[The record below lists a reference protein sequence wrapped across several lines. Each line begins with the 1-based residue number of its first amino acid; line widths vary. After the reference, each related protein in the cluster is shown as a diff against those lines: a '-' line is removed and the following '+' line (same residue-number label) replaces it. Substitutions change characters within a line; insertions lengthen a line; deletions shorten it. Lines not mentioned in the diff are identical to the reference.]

1 MNHRYRALLIGIG
14 AGALL
19 GATFAWVASDSDNQ
33 EHERAASGGAL
44 STLGPMDYFAL
55 AISILTLARQFG
67 GMLKRA

>member
-1 MNHRYRALLIGIG
+1 MNQRYRALLIGIG

-19 GATFAWVASDSDNQ
+19 GATFAWVASDSDSQ
-33 EHERAASGGAL
+33 EEERAAGGAL

-67 GMLKRA
+67 GMLKRV